1 MAPETGG
8 LPANSTADSTADLVT
23 GLIVD
28 VPDFPKPGVTFSDIT
43 PLLASPNGLA
53 AAVAGL
59 AASAPEG
66 IDAVVALE
74 ARGFIF
80 GGPVALALGVGFVP
94 VRKPNKLPREHIS
107 VTYDLEYGTETLA
120 LHADALTPGQRVLV
134 VDDVLATG
142 GTIAAATGLVRALGA
157 EVAAVSVVLELG
169 FLRGRARLETVGL
182 TDVHA
187 LVTSTG
193 A

>member
-1 MAPETGG
+1 VAP
-8 LPANSTADSTADLVT
+8 DSTGSAVDLIA

-28 VPDFPKPGVTFSDIT
+28 VPDYPKPGVTFSDIT
-43 PLLASPNGLA
+43 PLLASAEGLA
-53 AAVAGL
+53 ATVAGL
-59 AASAPEG
+59 AATAPAG
-66 IDAVVALE
+66 IDVVVALE

-107 VTYDLEYGTETLA
+107 ITYELEYATETLA
-120 LHADALTPGQRVLV
+120 LHSDALTPGQRVLI

-142 GTIAAATGLVRALGA
+142 GTVAAAAELVRALGA
-157 EVAAVSVVLELG
+157 EVAGVAVVLELG
-169 FLRGRARLETVGL
+169 FLDGRARLDAVGL

-187 LVTSTG
+187 LVTSAG

>member
-1 MAPETGG
+1 VGPEATQ
-8 LPANSTADSTADLVT
+8 LPADLIA

-43 PLLASPNGLA
+43 PLLASPQGLA

-59 AASAPEG
+59 AAAAPEG
-66 IDAVVALE
+66 VDMVVALE

-80 GGPVALALGVGFVP
+80 GGPVALELGVGFVP
-94 VRKPNKLPREHIS
+94 IRKPNKLPREHIS
-107 VTYDLEYGTETLA
+107 ITYDLEYATETLA
-120 LHADALTPGQRVLV
+120 VHADALAPGQRVLV

-142 GTIAAATGLVRALGA
+142 GTLAATAELVHALGA
-157 EVAAVSVVLELG
+157 EVAAVAVVLELG
-169 FLRGRARLETVGL
+169 FLDGRARLARAGL

-187 LVTSTG
+187 LVLAGG

>member
-1 MAPETGG
+1 VATPDGG
-8 LPANSTADSTADLVT
+8 RSSAELIASLV
-23 GLIVD
+23 VD

-43 PLLASPNGLA
+43 PLLASPEGLA

-59 AASAPEG
+59 TAAAPAG

-94 VRKPNKLPREHIS
+94 VRKPNKLPREHIEI
-107 VTYDLEYGTETLA
+107 TYDLEYATETLA
-120 LHADALTPGQRVLV
+120 IHADALAPGQRVLV

-142 GTIAAATGLVRALGA
+142 GTIAATADLVQTLGA
-157 EVAAVSVVLELG
+157 EVAAVAVVLELG
-169 FLRGRARLETVGL
+169 FLHGRERLHRAGL
-182 TDVHA
+182 DEVRA
-187 LVTSTG
+187 LVRVERG
-193 A
+193 

>member
-1 MAPETGG
+1 MAPEAVQ
-8 LPANSTADSTADLVT
+8 LPADLIA

-28 VPDFPKPGVTFSDIT
+28 VPDHPKPGVTFSDIT
-43 PLLASPNGLA
+43 PLLASADGLA

-59 AASAPEG
+59 AAAAPGG

-80 GGPVALALGVGFVP
+80 GGPVAIALGVGFVP

-107 VTYDLEYGTETLA
+107 ITYELEYATETLA
-120 LHADALTPGQRVLV
+120 LHSDALRPGQRVLI

-142 GTIAAATGLVRALGA
+142 GTVAAATELVRSLGA
-157 EVAAVSVVLELG
+157 EVAAVAVVLELG
-169 FLRGRARLETVGL
+169 FLDGRARLHATGL
-182 TDVHA
+182 DEVHA
-187 LVTSTG
+187 LVTSAG

>member
-1 MAPETGG
+1 VAP
-8 LPANSTADSTADLVT
+8 DSTGSAADLIT

-28 VPDFPKPGVTFSDIT
+28 VPDYPKPGITFSDIT
-43 PLLASPNGLA
+43 PLLGSAEGLA
-53 AAVAGL
+53 ATVAGL
-59 AASAPEG
+59 AGSAPEG
-66 IDAVVALE
+66 IDVVVALE

-107 VTYDLEYGTETLA
+107 ITYELEYGTETLA
-120 LHADALTPGQRVLV
+120 LHSDALTPGQRVLI

-142 GTIAAATGLVRALGA
+142 GTLAAAAELVRALGA
-157 EVAAVSVVLELG
+157 EVAAVAVVLELG
-169 FLRGRARLETVGL
+169 FLDGRARLHATGL
-182 TDVHA
+182 DDVHA
-187 LVTSTG
+187 LVTSAG

>member
-1 MAPETGG
+1 MAAEAAQP
-8 LPANSTADSTADLVT
+8 TADLIE

-28 VPDFPKPGVTFSDIT
+28 VPDHPKPGVTFSDIT
-43 PLLASPNGLA
+43 PLLASAEGLA

-59 AASAPEG
+59 AAAAPPG

-80 GGPVALALGVGFVP
+80 GAPVALALGVGFVP

-107 VTYDLEYGTETLA
+107 ITYELEYATETLA
-120 LHADALTPGQRVLV
+120 LHSDALEPGQRVLI

-142 GTIAAATGLVRALGA
+142 GTVAAATELVRALGA
-157 EVAAVSVVLELG
+157 EVAAVAVVLELG
-169 FLRGRARLETVGL
+169 FLDGRARLHATGL
-182 TDVHA
+182 DDVHA
-187 LVTSTG
+187 LVTSAG